1 MPSTSTWS
9 SSPAQNCSEN
19 GASLPHHNLP
29 QGQQRY
35 GCGLVFRLA
44 PVSGGILR
52 TCIGFAELSHG
63 KGKDRGVVPVSV
75 PVRYAEPRRA
85 RAKVSPKP
93 WNWTRSHEIG
103 CCDPVGESRRGLSP
117 T

>member
-9 SSPAQNCSEN
+9 ASPAQNCSEN

-52 TCIGFAELSHG
+52 T
-63 KGKDRGVVPVSV
+63 
-75 PVRYAEPRRA
+75 
-85 RAKVSPKP
+85 
-93 WNWTRSHEIG
+93 
-103 CCDPVGESRRGLSP
+103 
-117 T
+117 